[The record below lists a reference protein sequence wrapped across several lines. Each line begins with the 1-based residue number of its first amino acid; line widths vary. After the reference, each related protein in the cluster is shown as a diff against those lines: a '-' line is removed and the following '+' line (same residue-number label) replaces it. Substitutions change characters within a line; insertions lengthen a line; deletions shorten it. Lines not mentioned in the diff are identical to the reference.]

1 MKEGFVSISS
11 VETQKIA
18 ARLARR
24 LFKSKPEKKAIIIG
38 LIGDLGSGKTI
49 FTKGFAKGLGI
60 KKVVTS
66 PTFVIEKIY
75 KLAAKNYR
83 HLIHIDAYRIEKPK
97 EIIDL
102 GFKDLAGDPHNIVL
116 IEWANKIK
124 KIMPRKSIFIFF
136 ETISDKKRKI
146 IVKR

>member
-1 MKEGFVSISS
+1 MKEGFISISS
-11 VETQKIA
+11 AETQKIA

-24 LFKSKPEKKAIIIG
+24 LFKSKPEKKAVIIG

-83 HLIHIDAYRIEKPK
+83 HLIHIDAYRIEKPR

-102 GFKDLAGDPHNIVL
+102 DFKNLISDPHNIVL
-116 IEWANKIK
+116 VEWADKIK

-136 ETISDKKRKI
+136 ETISEKKRKI
-146 IVKR
+146 TVKK